1 MTRERLHE
9 IRDDATGVC
18 GYIEHDP
25 DGGENPLTHDAAVIF
40 ASLTRNY
47 QNPAEKHG
55 LKTQED
61 MDAFERQNCRG
72 KSAPWAAFPLFM
84 FSHSGTAYQVGAPV
98 APGERPVN
106 PFSCPWDSGRV
117 GWLFVKLSEIAPRNM
132 RRAEKLAKAA
142 ECARITCEV
151 YTQWAN
157 GEVYGYVIED
167 ADGDTLDS
175 CWGFIG
181 YSDDEYLL
189 GERKTAFDYAVKQAA
204 KANAD
209 TAAAEIAESRPDLAP
224 AY

>member
-1 MTRERLHE
+1 MTRIHSL
-9 IRDDATGVC
+9 IDPASGVI
-18 GYIEHDP
+18 GYVEHDP
-25 DGGENPLTHDAAVIF
+25 TGAESPLEHDAAVIF
-40 ASLTRNY
+40 AMLHNRY
-47 QNPAEKHG
+47 ANPAEKHG
-55 LKTQED
+55 LKSQED
-61 MDAFERQNCRG
+61 MDEFERQNCRG

-84 FSHSGTAYQVGAPV
+84 FDHSGTAYKVGRPV

-167 ADGDTLDS
+167 EDGDTLDS

-181 YSDDEYLL
+181 EADDDYLL
-189 GERKTAFDYAVKQAA
+189 GEMRQAFTYHADKIA
-204 KANAD
+204 KAKAEA
-209 TAAAEIAESRPDLAP
+209 TAEEIAESRPDLYP
-224 AY
+224 AEA